1 MSNYNNGEQPAESE
15 MTPEKN
21 EMVPQE
27 DCSEIQQYDDYEEL
41 PEQAGAS
48 NNELGLMVAENLD
61 RLNTGLSL
69 AQNVAN
75 TYAQCLELR
84 EKRKTV
90 EAMSKVEMAKTIA
103 KYQVT

>member
-41 PEQAGAS
+41 PEQAGA
-48 NNELGLMVAENLD
+48 L
-61 RLNTGLSL
+61 
-69 AQNVAN
+69 
-75 TYAQCLELR
+75 
-84 EKRKTV
+84 
-90 EAMSKVEMAKTIA
+90 
-103 KYQVT
+103 